1 MREYLKRLVGAGLA
15 YQAGDILSKGV
26 ALFMLPLYTAYVSP
40 AGYGYAETL
49 LTAVILLSI
58 VLRLGVGEA
67 FIRFYYDDADPARRD
82 RIAAGAV
89 AFVLVTTTIAA
100 LAGVAAAG
108 PLSRALLGVRDT
120 GLFDLAMLGV
130 WAFTNL
136 EIAYALLRADER
148 TRTYMRASLANVVM
162 TIGLTA
168 FLVVGRRAG
177 AEGLLAGNYC
187 ASAVVLVALWWNERR
202 RLVAALRRGAG
213 AVPMPLRRMLA
224 FGLPTVPADASV
236 YALQVADRWY
246 LLRAYSASAAGLYA
260 LAAKLATVV
269 FVAVRGF
276 QYAWP
281 PLAYSIEDDAVAARL
296 YSLVTTYYVLA
307 TGLVV
312 AGVALLGRWAVR
324 LLLHND
330 YGAHDALPWLALG
343 WALYGLY
350 LIFVVI
356 SGRVRATRRNL
367 PAAFVGL
374 AVNIGCLFALVP
386 PLGIS
391 GAGIALVIAYA
402 AMLGAIHLLTRR
414 LFAVPFEW
422 SRLARVLAVLVGVSV
437 AGELL
442 LPTSGAAG
450 FILRARSPGV
460 RSGRCCARVGFF
472 RRRPSAP
479 HAARL
484 DVLRTRLARRRRPA
498 TRPPPPRRG
507 PHRAAARAPQR
518 RGRGSAPRRGRA
530 ARPRRER
537 AQQVASRPSASG
549 QPPPRARRGACACSG
564 RGRARSRRSA
574 VPAARRSRAAR
585 GGSRAR
591 TARRACASPPAR
603 GASGSRPHRSR
614 RRTRGPCSRPPWRP
628 RAAPGAPPTG
638 PSRRAASSRL
648 GSGR

>member
-1 MREYLKRLVGAGLA
+1 VRDYLRRLVGAGLA

-26 ALFMLPLYTAYVSP
+26 AVFMLPLYTTYVSP

-58 VLRLGVGEA
+58 LLRLGVGEA
-67 FIRFYYDDADPARRD
+67 FIRFYYDDADPERRD
-82 RIAAGAV
+82 RLAGGAV

-120 GLFDLAMLGV
+120 GLFDFAMLGV

-148 TRTYMRASLANVVM
+148 TGTYMRASLANVVM

-168 FLVVGRRAG
+168 FLVVARRAG
-177 AEGLLAGNYC
+177 AEGLLAGNYT
-187 ASAVVLVALWWNERR
+187 ASTVVLVGLWWVERR
-202 RLVAALRRGAG
+202 RLAAALGRGMR
-213 AVPMPLRRMLA
+213 AVPIPWRRMLT

-246 LLRAYSASAAGLYA
+246 LLRAQSAAAAGLYA

-296 YSLVTTYYVLA
+296 YALVTTYYVLA
-307 TGLVV
+307 TGVVV

-350 LIFVVI
+350 LIFIVI
-356 SGRVRATRRNL
+356 SGRVRRTRRNL
-367 PAAFVGL
+367 PAALIGL
-374 AVNIGCLFALVP
+374 AVNIVALVLLVP

-391 GAGIALVIAYA
+391 GAGIALVIAYT
-402 AMLGAIHLLTRR
+402 AMLAAIHLLTRR
-414 LFAVPFEW
+414 LFSISFEW
-422 SRLARVLAVLVGVSV
+422 GRLARVLVVLVGVSV
-437 AGELL
+437 AGELA
-442 LPTSGAAG
+442 LPTHGALG
-450 FILRARSPGV
+450 FILRSLAW
-460 RSGRCCARVGFF
+460 CAIWPLLRLVGFF
-472 RRRPSAP
+472 RAAELRRIVGLA
-479 HAARL
+479 L
-484 DVLRTRLARRRRPA
+484 DILRTRGRPA
-498 TRPPPPRRG
+498 
-507 PHRAAARAPQR
+507 
-518 RGRGSAPRRGRA
+518 
-530 ARPRRER
+530 
-537 AQQVASRPSASG
+537 
-549 QPPPRARRGACACSG
+549 
-564 RGRARSRRSA
+564 
-574 VPAARRSRAAR
+574 
-585 GGSRAR
+585 
-591 TARRACASPPAR
+591 
-603 GASGSRPHRSR
+603 
-614 RRTRGPCSRPPWRP
+614 
-628 RAAPGAPPTG
+628 
-638 PSRRAASSRL
+638 
-648 GSGR
+648 